1 MSGEADH
8 GSRLNES
15 GAARRDTSLPTATSP
30 RLSRPTGFNGHA
42 SVGSVRL
49 PRISPLLRAKPVSL
63 NCHLFRSKASHDVP

>member
-42 SVGSVRL
+42 SVRFGS
-49 PRISPLLRAKPVSL
+49 ITSDKPASQSQTRFIKLSSVSVK
-63 NCHLFRSKASHDVP
+63 SVT